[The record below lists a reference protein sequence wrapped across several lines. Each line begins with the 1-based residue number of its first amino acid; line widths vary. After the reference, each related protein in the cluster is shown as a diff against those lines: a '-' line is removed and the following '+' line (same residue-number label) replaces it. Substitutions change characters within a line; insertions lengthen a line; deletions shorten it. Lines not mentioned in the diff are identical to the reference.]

1 MPGLSIHPHVL
12 YMDKYGTVEAPLNS
26 TSQQLDAVS
35 SCRNLNLE
43 IESFCVIVVGQ
54 QHNQCTVP
62 FFFHVLEIK
71 GKTSC
76 YSQNDASLLPV
87 SCSSSTSSAF
97 GMVEQGFCHGMARA
111 SIAIAS
117 GKGLQL

>member
-1 MPGLSIHPHVL
+1 MLFLAAGILTL
-12 YMDKYGTVEAPLNS
+12 KLNH
-26 TSQQLDAVS
+26 
-35 SCRNLNLE
+35 
-43 IESFCVIVVGQ
+43 FCVIVVGQ
-54 QHNQCTVP
+54 QHTH
-62 FFFHVLEIK
+62 FFPHVLEIK

-87 SCSSSTSSAF
+87 SRSSSTSSAF

>member
-1 MPGLSIHPHVL
+1 
-12 YMDKYGTVEAPLNS
+12 MDKYGTVEAPLNS

-43 IESFCVIVVGQ
+43 IESFLCHSGRATT
-54 QHNQCTVP
+54 HSLYRH
-62 FFFHVLEIK
+62 FFPHVLEIK

-87 SCSSSTSSAF
+87 SRSSSTSSAF
-97 GMVEQGFCHGMARA
+97 GMVEQVLLPWNG
-111 SIAIAS
+111 
-117 GKGLQL
+117 